1 MFIDSPKPTDNQES
15 FLPLALLKH
24 DLICF
29 SHLRWDF
36 VFQRPQHLLK
46 RAAKNRRVFFVEEP
60 VFDNGTM
67 RLDITERDGG
77 VQVVVPHLPAGLSSQ
92 IAQDVVMRDL
102 LRHLLKSKELNEYVI
117 WYYTPMALSYTSE
130 LNPQAI
136 VYDCMDEL
144 SAFKNAPS
152 ALSNFEQELFQK
164 ADLVFTGGRSLYLAK
179 KSHHHSVHCFPSSI
193 DRDHFMKARVT
204 NDDPIDQKDIAHPRL
219 GFFGVIDERFDV
231 ELLDVLA
238 QSRPD
243 WNFVLLGPVV
253 KIDPVILP
261 RHKNI
266 YYLGSK
272 NYQELP
278 RYIAGWDIAL
288 LLFANNEATRF
299 ISPTKTPEYLAAGK
313 PVVSTPICDVVS
325 PYGEMNLVHIAN
337 GPDDFINAIEGLLDR
352 NENRAEWLS
361 RVDDYLSF
369 TSWDDTWSQMS
380 ALIDEVIEKRSAKVI
395 ADSNAISKHAGTA
408 SI

>member
-1 MFIDSPKPTDNQES
+1 MFIDSPKGGQES
-15 FLPLALLKH
+15 LLPLALKKH

-60 VFDNGTM
+60 VYDNGPM
-67 RLDITERDGG
+67 RLDISERDGG

-102 LRHLLKSKELNEYVI
+102 LRHLLRSKKLNEYVL

-179 KSHHHSVHCFPSSI
+179 KSQHHSVHCFPSSI
-193 DRDHFMKARVT
+193 DRDHFMVARVS

-231 ELLDVLA
+231 ELLDALA
-238 QSRPD
+238 QSRPE
-243 WNFVLLGPVV
+243 WNFILLGPVV
-253 KIDPVILP
+253 KIDPEILP

-278 RYIAGWDIAL
+278 KYISGWDVAL
-288 LLFANNEATRF
+288 LLFADNEATRF

-313 PVVSTPICDVVS
+313 PVVSTPICDVVT
-325 PYGEMNLVHIAN
+325 PYGEMDLVHIAS
-337 GPDDFINAIEGLLDR
+337 GPDDFINAIEGLLYQ
-352 NENRAEWLS
+352 NESRVQWLS
-361 RVDDYLSF
+361 RVDDYLSLL
-369 TSWDDTWSQMS
+369 SWDDTWSQMS
-380 ALIDEVIEKRSAKVI
+380 ALIDEVIEKKSASLT
-395 ADSNAISKHAGTA
+395 AESNRISKHAGTA